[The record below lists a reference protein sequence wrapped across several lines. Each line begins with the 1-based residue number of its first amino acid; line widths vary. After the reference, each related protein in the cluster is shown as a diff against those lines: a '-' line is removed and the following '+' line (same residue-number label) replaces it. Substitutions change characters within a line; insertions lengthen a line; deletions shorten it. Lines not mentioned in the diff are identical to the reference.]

1 MRGLS
6 RASRTPRRETVARC
20 LRLGKGP
27 NGAHGG
33 WARCGPRGGLGRRS
47 GDEAI
52 LARAHTERRVLIT
65 LDKDFGELA
74 IVRAIPHS
82 GIVRLVEIAATRQG
96 SVSNMIVQQYG
107 SVLSAGG
114 IVTVE
119 PNRVRVRSPEGES

>member
-1 MRGLS
+1 VKLLLDACVWGK
-6 RASRTPRRETVARC
+6 ARTELAAAGHDVVHAGDWPED
-20 LRLGKGP
+20 P
-27 NGAHGG
+27 
-33 WARCGPRGGLGRRS
+33 

-52 LARAHTERRVLIT
+52 LARAHTEGRVLVT

-74 IVRAIPHS
+74 IVRRIPHS

-119 PNRVRVRSPEGES
+119 PNRVRVRSPESES